1 MRGLNPDQLRAFAE
15 VISLGSFSAAAERLN
30 LTQPA
35 ISQQVRQL
43 ELRLSLKLIERVG
56 RKARPT
62 AAGAE
67 LLTHVAHIDASMAA
81 ALDAMA
87 RHATGALGRV
97 RIGTGATACIHL
109 LPPMLREL
117 RRRLPTLDIAVSTG
131 NTAQILKLIEENAL
145 DIGLVTLPARGRN
158 LVATPVLD
166 DEFVAIAS
174 PEAAAL
180 PPRVTAASLMER
192 PIVLYEPGA
201 HTRRIVDQWCA
212 RQGVSLKPVMELG
225 SVEAI
230 KELVGAGLGYGVLPL
245 MAVAD
250 ARKRGELA
258 VRELAPRLYRQLA
271 LVLRRDKRPDRGLR
285 EVIAALSALGV
296 SSPRPLQAD
305 TAHARRQ
312 AGGKKDG

>member
-131 NTAQILKLIEENAL
+131 NTAQ
-145 DIGLVTLPARGRN
+145 
-158 LVATPVLD
+158 VL
-166 DEFVAIAS
+166 
-174 PEAAAL
+174 
-180 PPRVTAASLMER
+180 
-192 PIVLYEPGA
+192 
-201 HTRRIVDQWCA
+201 
-212 RQGVSLKPVMELG
+212 
-225 SVEAI
+225 
-230 KELVGAGLGYGVLPL
+230 
-245 MAVAD
+245 
-250 ARKRGELA
+250 
-258 VRELAPRLYRQLA
+258 
-271 LVLRRDKRPDRGLR
+271 
-285 EVIAALSALGV
+285 
-296 SSPRPLQAD
+296 
-305 TAHARRQ
+305 
-312 AGGKKDG
+312 

>member
-67 LLTHVAHIDASMAA
+67 LLTHVAAIDASMAA

-131 NTAQILKLIEENAL
+131 NTAQVLKLIEENAL

-192 PIVLYEPGA
+192 PIVLYVPGA

-230 KELVGAGLGYGVLPL
+230 KELVGAGLGYYGVLPR
-245 MAVAD
+245 MAVSN
-250 ARKRGELA
+250 ARKRNGL
-258 VRELAPRLYRQLA
+258 VIRSLTPRLSRKLA
-271 LVLRRDKRPDRGLR
+271 LVLRRDKRLDRGLR
-285 EVIAALSALGV
+285 EVVNALTRLTT
-296 SSPRPLQAD
+296 PC
-305 TAHARRQ
+305 
-312 AGGKKDG
+312 